1 MSTVTEI
8 FGKKVFDDRVMKA
21 TLSSKVYNSLRKTI
35 DEGTDLDISV
45 ANAVAEAMKDWAV
58 ANGATHYTHWFQ
70 PMTGIT
76 AEKHDSFITPSP
88 DGGVIMEFSGKELI
102 KGEPD
107 ASSFPSGGLRA
118 TFEAR
123 GYTAW
128 DPTSYAFIK
137 GKTLCIPTAF
147 CSYGGEALDK
157 KTPLLRSMQALN
169 KQAMRIIRLF
179 GDTTVKCVKTSVG
192 PEQEYFLVD
201 REMYNKRQDL
211 VFTGRTLF
219 GAKPPKGQEMEDHYF
234 GVIKPRVAAF
244 MDDLN
249 QELWELGILAKT
261 EHNEVAP
268 AQHEL
273 APIYTTTNI
282 ATDHNQLTMEIMQKV
297 ALRHDLVCLLHEK
310 PFAGVNGSGKHNNWS
325 ITTDTG
331 VNLLSPGK
339 TPYEN
344 AQFLLFLCAVIKA
357 VDDYTF
363 EVTLKVADPTFQSKL
378 VATPL
383 YPTRQDIAEAAGDN
397 WGKDWRLC
405 VYNGP
410 FCMTDL
416 VEDNSMTWTKNENYW
431 NADNVK
437 LDQVNWYC
445 VAEEA
450 TAATMFDNGQLDV
463 FDASGDYI
471 AKYDQ
476 EVEAGNLQVLDVEY
490 PGTAMLCF
498 EHQNGGLSGLMQ
510 NVNIR
515 KAISYSIN
523 REEMVD
529 AVYGRY
535 TAAYGLVSPAITLDG
550 ESYRSQTEEP
560 IKEEYEQYAGNKEA
574 LQELF
579 QKGLDELGVTTPLS
593 DIKLTLLSYGSTTEN
608 QLEREYIQQSL
619 NQNLGIT
626 VELNTVGDS
635 ELFMSKRDA
644 LEYDIFLSAWYSD
657 YNDPLDF
664 LNIMKTGVYKSY
676 GLYSNPEYDAMIDS
690 LTGVQDSAER
700 LATYENMEKL
710 LLLDDCACAPIY
722 YSDKH
727 YYHQNWVKDFR
738 SSSFGASQ
746 ELYIASISGK

>member
-1 MSTVTEI
+1 MKNM
-8 FGKKVFDDRVMKA
+8 KKF
-21 TLSSKVYNSLRKTI
+21 LSLLLTGAMAVGMLSGCGGGDGETQ
-35 DEGTDLDISV
+35 V
-45 ANAVAEAMKDWAV
+45 A
-58 ANGATHYTHWFQ
+58 
-70 PMTGIT
+70 T
-76 AEKHDSFITPSP
+76 AENTTTTASNASSASATVDGDSQQINLRAVSFGNNYDVQDMGWRWMMAECYEGLMRDVADENGDTFEFAGAESMDVSEDGLVYTFHLRQNAKWSDGEPVTAHDYEYGWKRLLNPENGYDYASFIFNVVGAEEYYNGT
-88 DGGVIMEFSGKELI
+88 G
-102 KGEPD
+102 
-107 ASSFPSGGLRA
+107 
-118 TFEAR
+118 
-123 GYTAW
+123 
-128 DPTSYAFIK
+128 
-137 GKTLCIPTAF
+137 
-147 CSYGGEALDK
+147 
-157 KTPLLRSMQALN
+157 
-169 KQAMRIIRLF
+169 
-179 GDTTVKCVKTSVG
+179 SV
-192 PEQEYFLVD
+192 
-201 REMYNKRQDL
+201 
-211 VFTGRTLF
+211 
-219 GAKPPKGQEMEDHYF
+219 
-234 GVIKPRVAAF
+234 
-244 MDDLN
+244 DDV
-249 QELWELGILAKT
+249 G
-261 EHNEVAP
+261 
-268 AQHEL
+268 
-273 APIYTTTNI
+273 
-282 ATDHNQLTMEIMQKV
+282 
-297 ALRHDLVCLLHEK
+297 
-310 PFAGVNGSGKHNNWS
+310 
-325 ITTDTG
+325 
-331 VNLLSPGK
+331 
-339 TPYEN
+339 
-344 AQFLLFLCAVIKA
+344 IKA

-523 REEMVD
+523 REVMVD